1 MRSLFSALLF
11 SLFLAS
17 GPIAVAQTP
26 PLPNA
31 PQAPA
36 PAQAGQAAPLP
47 GSGSGLPAA
56 VTIEQAIDLAKKNN
70 PTLNANQTLISQSK
84 AQEITAGLRPNPLV
98 SWDLQYLP
106 IFTPH
111 LFTDSNYWETQV
123 QYDAGIGY
131 LFERGHKRQRR
142 LQAARDVTGVTESQV
157 ADAER
162 TTVSSAAQQFVA
174 ALLAESNLEFAR
186 TALSSFQHTVNISE
200 EQYKAGAISKGD
212 LLKIQLQMLQFQTDV
227 NNAQLARAQALASL
241 RQLMGFDSVP
251 ADYQLAGKLM
261 YEPVTA
267 KVEDLQLRA
276 LSSRP
281 DLQATQ
287 RGITSAQSQI
297 ALAKAN
303 AKQDLNVSF
312 NYTHLNDNNLGAF
325 YFNIPWA
332 LFNKN
337 QGEIARTK
345 YLLTQ
350 SQFQQKAAEQGVMT
364 DVKNAYEA
372 VRQNGDIVRL
382 YDRGYLQQ
390 AQQSLDITQ
399 FSYQHGAA
407 SLLDFLDAERSYRAT
422 ELSYRQALA
431 NYMTALEQ
439 LRLAVGARDLP

>member
-1 MRSLFSALLF
+1 M
-11 SLFLAS
+11 
-17 GPIAVAQTP
+17 
-26 PLPNA
+26 
-31 PQAPA
+31 
-36 PAQAGQAAPLP
+36 
-47 GSGSGLPAA
+47 
-56 VTIEQAIDLAKKNN
+56 
-70 PTLNANQTLISQSK
+70 
-84 AQEITAGLRPNPLV
+84 
-98 SWDLQYLP
+98 QYLP
-106 IFTPH
+106 LFSPS
-111 LFTDSNYWETQV
+111 LFTDGNYWDTQV

-142 LQAARDVTGVTESQV
+142 LQAARDITGVTESQV

-162 TTVSSAAQQFVA
+162 TTIASAAQQFVA

-186 TALSSFQHTVNISE
+186 TALASFQHTVNIGE
-200 EQYKAGAISKGD
+200 EQYKAGAISKSD
-212 LLKIQLQMLQFQTDV
+212 LLKIQLQLLQFQTDV

-241 RQLMGFDSVP
+241 RQLMGFDSVL

-261 YEPVTA
+261 YEPIMS
-267 KVEDLQLRA
+267 KVEELQARA
-276 LSSRP
+276 LSLRP
-281 DLQATQ
+281 DLQAMQ
-287 RGITSAQSQI
+287 RGVTSAQSQI

-303 AKQDLNVSF
+303 AKQDLNVTF
-312 NYTHLNDNNLGAF
+312 NYTHLNDNNLGAM

-350 SQFQQKAAEQGVMT
+350 SQFQQKAAEQAVMT

-372 VRQNGDIVRL
+372 MRQNGDIVRL
-382 YDRGYLQQ
+382 YDQGYLQQ
-390 AQQSLDITQ
+390 AQQSLEITQ

-431 NYMTALEQ
+431 SYMTALEQ